1 MATDIRLF
9 GAIPDG
15 TTDATA
21 AIQAAINVGD
31 IIIQNGNF
39 LISSSIK
46 IPSNRTIFG
55 KNANLKKADLSY
67 DNFFRNSDF
76 INGNVNIKII
86 GQGNFCLDGNA
97 VNNYDDNATYGIRT
111 DNTHKYFGIV
121 MGNVD
126 GFEISGINF
135 IDFARWNILLH
146 KAINGTVH
154 DLYFNYATRTE
165 NQDGIDI
172 LHGCHD
178 ITIYNLYGHAGDDFI
193 ALFVG
198 NKPDFYAPVSD
209 KYVGDIYNITIS
221 NIKTY
226 TTYFHPIIF
235 ICGDGNKIHDIAI
248 DYWNVKACS
257 FFVYFG
263 LLGYYT
269 TPPTKDDVYNIT
281 FDHVTVLTQANT
293 GAVVQ
298 VLNDC
303 KDITFTN
310 FTNSTGKVDYSEA
323 ASLNVDNFLINGENK
338 S

>member
-21 AIQAAINVGD
+21 AIQAAVNAGD
-31 IIIQNGNF
+31 ILIQDGNY

-46 IPSNRTIFG
+46 IPSNRTVYG
-55 KNANLKKADLSY
+55 KNASLKRADDTY

-76 INGNVNIKII
+76 TNGNVNVKII
-86 GQGNFCLDGNA
+86 GQGNFCLDGNSA
-97 VNNYDDNATYGIRT
+97 NTYDNDSTHGLRN

-126 GFEISGINF
+126 GFDISGVNF
-135 IDFARWNILLH
+135 IDYTRWNILLH

-154 DLYFNYATRTE
+154 DLYFNYYNTTK

-172 LHGCHD
+172 LNGCHD
-178 ITIYNLYGHAGDDFI
+178 ITIYNIYGYTGDDFI
-193 ALFVG
+193 TFFVG
-198 NKPDFYAPVSD
+198 NKPDFYAPVPD
-209 KYVGDIYNITIS
+209 KYVGDIYNISIT

-226 TTYFHPIIF
+226 GTAYHPIIF
-235 ICGDGNKIHDIAI
+235 ISGDGNKIHDIAI
-248 DYWNVKACS
+248 DYWVIKSCQ

-263 LLGYYT
+263 LAGYYT
-269 TPPTKDDVYNIT
+269 APPSKDDVYNIT
-281 FDHVTVLTQANT
+281 FNNITIVAQWDAQA
-293 GAVVQ
+293 VIK

-310 FTNSTGKVDYSEA
+310 FTNSTGKADYYEA
-323 ASLNVDNFLINGENK
+323 ASLSVDNFYINGVNK